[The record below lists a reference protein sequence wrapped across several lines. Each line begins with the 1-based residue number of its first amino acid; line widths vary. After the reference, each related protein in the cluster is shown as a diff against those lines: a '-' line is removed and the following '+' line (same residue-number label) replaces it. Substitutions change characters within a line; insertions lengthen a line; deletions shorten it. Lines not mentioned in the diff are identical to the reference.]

1 MRSRIRGTI
10 ITVAASLLAAASLGG
25 MATSA
30 SAASA
35 PGSFQ
40 LKAQG
45 DALSISAF
53 GTTFTGGDSTISADT
68 TPSADAVGSGQ
79 VLPTVSGSQHAT
91 ATVPGQ
97 SQNLPQTCASPTIPA
112 PLSTYLSAGLG
123 CGSAQAALDANGLP
137 TAGSTGSV
145 AQLNAGAG
153 SALTQIIQAGTPV
166 YTALQGILGQLPTP
180 PSGGISLGD
189 LLTQLGLSVAQTT
202 GLATINAGTSTGS
215 VSAATTSATATNT
228 SSGGT
233 IAILPGAGGSGL
245 PAASITLGAA
255 KTTATLDRTG
265 GAGTATASPSVVT
278 VTTNDPITGSN
289 TITLAPGQSQT
300 LLAGTPLAST
310 ISVGSSN
317 TTQGPG
323 SATATAQGVVLS
335 LLTGLPGGGIT
346 IDLASSNAS
355 VTGVALAAAVTP
367 PAAPSAAA
375 PAAPAAPAPPAGA
388 PIAGV
393 TAVHTGEPWGGSLPI
408 IALALVAGLGLI
420 YRRRLGALIPVL
432 AHGTRAIGSP
442 LGAAADR
449 ARAGLRH
456 LAGLVRGGSGR

>member
-1 MRSRIRGTI
+1 MRSRLRGS
-10 ITVAASLLAAASLGG
+10 ITAVAASLVAAASLGG
-25 MATSA
+25 MAASA
-30 SAASA
+30 SAASG

-45 DALSISAF
+45 DALSISGF
-53 GTTFTGGDSTISADT
+53 GTTLTGGDSTISADA

-79 VLPTVSGSQHAT
+79 LLPTVSGSQHAT
-91 ATVPGQ
+91 ATTPGQ
-97 SQNLPQTCASPTIPA
+97 NQNLPLTCAAPTLPA

-123 CGSAQAALDANGLP
+123 CGSAQAATDGNGLP
-137 TAGSTGSV
+137 SAGSAGSV
-145 AQLNAGAG
+145 AQLTAGAG
-153 SALTQIIQAGTPV
+153 SALTQIITAGSPV
-166 YTALQGILGQLPTP
+166 FTALQGILGTLPTP
-180 PSGGISLGD
+180 PVGGISLGD
-189 LLTQLGLSVAQTT
+189 LLTSLGLSVAQTT
-202 GLATINAGTSTGS
+202 GLATISAGTSTGS
-215 VSAATTSATATNT
+215 VSTTAASATATNT

-233 IAILPGAGGSGL
+233 IAILPGAGGPGL

-255 KTTATLDRTG
+255 TTTATLDRSG

-278 VTTNDPITGSN
+278 VTVNNPVTGSN

-300 LLAGTPLAST
+300 LLSGTPLAST

-346 IDLASSNAS
+346 IDLASSSAS
-355 VTGVALAAAVTP
+355 VTGLALAAAVTP
-367 PAAPSAAA
+367 PAAP
-375 PAAPAAPAPPAGA
+375 PAAAPAPPAGA

-420 YRRRLGALIPVL
+420 YRRRLAALIPVL

-442 LGAAADR
+442 LGAAVDR
-449 ARAGLRH
+449 ARCGLRY
-456 LAGLVRGGSGR
+456 LAGLARGGSGR

>member
-1 MRSRIRGTI
+1 MRSPIRVTI
-10 ITVAASLLAAASLGG
+10 TAVAASLLAAASLGG
-25 MATSA
+25 LATTA

-45 DALSISAF
+45 DALSISGF
-53 GTTFTGGDSTISADT
+53 GTTLTGGDSTISADT

-79 VLPTVSGSQHAT
+79 LLPTVSGSQHAT
-91 ATVPGQ
+91 VTAPGQ
-97 SQNLPQTCASPTIPA
+97 SQNLPQTCASPTIST

-123 CGSAQAALDANGLP
+123 CGSAQAALDGNGLP
-137 TAGSTGSV
+137 TAGSMGSV
-145 AQLNAGAG
+145 AQLNVGAG
-153 SALTQIIQAGTPV
+153 TALTQIIEAGTPEF
-166 YTALQGILGQLPTP
+166 TALQTLLGTLPTP
-180 PSGGISLGD
+180 PTGGISLGD

-202 GLATINAGTSTGS
+202 GLATISAGTSTGS
-215 VSAATTSATATNT
+215 VSATATSATATNT

-233 IAILPGAGGSGL
+233 IAILPGAGGSGM

-265 GAGTATASPSVVT
+265 GAGTASASPAVVSVT
-278 VTTNDPITGSN
+278 VNDPVTGSN
-289 TITLAPGQSQT
+289 TVTLAPGQSQT

-367 PAAPSAAA
+367 PAAP
-375 PAAPAAPAPPAGA
+375 PP
-388 PIAGV
+388 P
-393 TAVHTGEPWGGSLPI
+393 LP
-408 IALALVAGLGLI
+408 LP
-420 YRRRLGALIPVL
+420 RRQPP
-432 AHGTRAIGSP
+432 P
-442 LGAAADR
+442 LPLPHRQLEHPLPG
-449 ARAGLRH
+449 
-456 LAGLVRGGSGR
+456 

>member
-10 ITVAASLLAAASLGG
+10 TAVAASLLAAASLGG
-25 MATSA
+25 MAASA
-30 SAASA
+30 SAAASG

-53 GTTFTGGDSTISADT
+53 GTTLTGGDSTIAADT
-68 TPSADAVGSGQ
+68 TPNADAVGSGQ
-79 VLPTVSGSQHAT
+79 LLPSVSGSQHAT
-91 ATVPGQ
+91 ATAPGQ
-97 SQNLPQTCASPTIPA
+97 NQNLPQTCASPAIPP

-123 CGSAQAALDANGLP
+123 CGSAQAAIDGNGLP
-137 TAGSTGSV
+137 SAGSAGSV
-145 AQLNAGAG
+145 AQLTAGAG
-153 SALTQIIQAGTPV
+153 SALTQIITAGSPV
-166 YTALQGILGQLPTP
+166 FIALQGVLGTLPTP
-180 PSGGISLGD
+180 PAGGISLGD
-189 LLTQLGLSVAQTT
+189 LLTQLGLTVAQTT
-202 GLATINAGTSTGS
+202 GLATISAGTSTGS
-215 VSAATTSATATNT
+215 VSTTATSATATNT

-255 KTTATLDRTG
+255 TTTATLDRTG

-278 VTTNDPITGSN
+278 VTINDPVTGSN

-355 VTGVALAAAVTP
+355 VTGAALAAAVTP
-367 PAAPSAAA
+367 PAAAPPA
-375 PAAPAAPAPPAGA
+375 PAAPPAGA

-408 IALALVAGLGLI
+408 IAVALVAGLGLI
-420 YRRRLGALIPVL
+420 YRRRLAALVPVV
-432 AHGTRAIGSP
+432 AHGTRVLGSP

-449 ARAGLRH
+449 ARSGLRY

>member
-10 ITVAASLLAAASLGG
+10 TALAASLVAAASLGG
-25 MATSA
+25 MAASA
-30 SAASA
+30 SAASG

-45 DALSISAF
+45 DALSISGF
-53 GTTFTGGDSTISADT
+53 GTTLTGGDSTIVADT

-79 VLPTVSGSQHAT
+79 LLPTVSGSQHAT
-91 ATVPGQ
+91 ATTPGQ
-97 SQNLPQTCASPTIPA
+97 NQNLPQTCATPTLPA

-123 CGSAQAALDANGLP
+123 CGSAQAAIDANGLP
-137 TAGSTGSV
+137 SAGSAGTV
-145 AQLNAGAG
+145 AQLTAGAG
-153 SALTQIIQAGTPV
+153 SALTQIITAGSPV
-166 YTALQGILGQLPTP
+166 FTALQGFLGTLPTTPP
-180 PSGGISLGD
+180 PSGISLGD

-202 GLATINAGTSTGS
+202 GLATISAGTSTGS
-215 VSAATTSATATNT
+215 VSTTASSATATNT

-255 KTTATLDRTG
+255 TTTATLDRTG

-278 VTTNDPITGSN
+278 VTVNNPVTGSN

-346 IDLASSNAS
+346 IDLASSSAS
-355 VTGVALAAAVTP
+355 VTGLALAAAVTP
-367 PAAPSAAA
+367 PAAP
-375 PAAPAAPAPPAGA
+375 PVAAPAPPAGA
-388 PIAGV
+388 PIPGV

-420 YRRRLGALIPVL
+420 YRRRLAALIPVL

-449 ARAGLRH
+449 ARCGLRY
-456 LAGLVRGGSGR
+456 LAGLARGGSGR